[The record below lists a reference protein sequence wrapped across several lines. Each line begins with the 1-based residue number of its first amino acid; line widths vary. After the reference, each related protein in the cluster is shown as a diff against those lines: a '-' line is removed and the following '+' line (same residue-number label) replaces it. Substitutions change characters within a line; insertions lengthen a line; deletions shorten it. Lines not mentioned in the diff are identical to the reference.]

1 MDRYL
6 REAWTRI
13 VLADDLDA
21 HMAAVG
27 QAQANAAL
35 VETMMT
41 TGTAPERTTVLF
53 AGAGTGQM
61 FDYVTGSF
69 LASFLTSY
77 RVTFTDINAAFLD
90 RLRGRLA
97 GSSLIY
103 ETVVDDLERS
113 KLSGPFGMAVVV
125 LVLEHVEWQKAL
137 RSLVALQPEIVHLVV
152 QRNPPDLGTAITPG
166 RTLPPSIARASEKA
180 HPVLVDPEAIRSFLE
195 GEGYAL
201 LRRFEQPVPD
211 AKTMIGLTFSAG
223 GLRPPEP
230 SD

>member
-41 TGTAPERTTVLF
+41 TGDAPRRMTVLF

-61 FDYVTGSF
+61 FDYVNGSF
-69 LASFLTSY
+69 LAAY
-77 RVTFTDINAAFLD
+77 HVTFTDINAAFLD
-90 RLRGRLA
+90 RLRERLA
-97 GSSLIY
+97 GGSLTY
-103 ETVVDDLERS
+103 ETVVDDIEDS

-125 LVLEHVEWQKAL
+125 LVLEHVEWPKAL
-137 RSLVALQPEIVHLVV
+137 RRLVALQPEIVHLVV
-152 QRNPPDLGTAITPG
+152 QRNPPDLGDAITPG

-180 HPVLVDPEAIRSFLE
+180 HPVLVDPEAIGSFLE

-201 LRRFEQPVPD
+201 VRRFERPVPD
-211 AKTMIGLTFSAG
+211 AKTMIGLTFSRREAG
-223 GLRPPEP
+223 
-230 SD
+230 

>member
-13 VLADDLDA
+13 VLADDLDT

-41 TGTAPERTTVLF
+41 TGGPPQHRTVLF

-69 LASFLTSY
+69 LASFLTAY

-90 RLRGRLA
+90 RLRERLA
-97 GSSLIY
+97 GSSLNY
-103 ETVVDDLERS
+103 ETVVDDIEDS
-113 KLSGPFGMAVVV
+113 TLSGPFGVAVVV

-137 RSLVALQPEIVHLVV
+137 HSLVALQPEIVHLVV
-152 QRNPPDLGTAITPG
+152 QRNPPDLRDALTPG
-166 RTLPPSIARASEKA
+166 RTLPPSIAQASEKA
-180 HPVLVDPEAIRSFLE
+180 HPTLVDPEAIGSFLAE
-195 GEGYAL
+195 RGYTL
-201 LRRFEQPVPD
+201 VRRFERPVPD
-211 AKTMIGLTFSAG
+211 AKTMIGLTFSERQA
-223 GLRPPEP
+223 
-230 SD
+230 D

>member
-1 MDRYL
+1 MDPDL

-41 TGTAPERTTVLF
+41 TGPAPQRMTVLF

-61 FDYVTGSF
+61 FEYVSP
-69 LASFLTSY
+69 SFLTPY

-90 RLRGRLA
+90 RLRERLT
-97 GSSLIY
+97 GSDLQY
-103 ETVVDDLERS
+103 ETVVDDIENS
-113 KLSGPFGMAVVV
+113 TLSGPFGIAVVV

-137 RSLVALQPEIVHLVV
+137 DTLVAFQPEIVHLVV
-152 QRNPPDLGTAITPG
+152 QRNPPDMGDAITPG

-180 HPVLVDPEAIRSFLE
+180 QPRLIDPDAIGSFL
-195 GEGYAL
+195 GG
-201 LRRFEQPVPD
+201 RRYGLIRRVEQPVPD
-211 AKTMIGLTFSAG
+211 DKTMIGLTFA
-223 GLRPPEP
+223 LR
-230 SD
+230 

>member
-1 MDRYL
+1 MDPDL

-13 VLADDLDA
+13 VLPDDLDA

-41 TGTAPERTTVLF
+41 TGDAPQRTTVLF

-61 FDYVTGSF
+61 FDYASTSF
-69 LASFLTSY
+69 LMPY
-77 RVTFTDINAAFLD
+77 RVTFTDINGAFLE
-90 RLRGRLA
+90 RLRERLA
-97 GSSLIY
+97 GSSLSY
-103 ETVVDDLERS
+103 ETVVDDIEHS
-113 KLSGPFGMAVVV
+113 GLSGPFGMAVVV
-125 LVLEHVEWQKAL
+125 LVLEHVEWQQAL
-137 RSLVALQPEIVHLVV
+137 RSLVAVQPEIIHLVV

-180 HPVLVDPEAIRSFLE
+180 HPTLIDPEAVRSFLE
-195 GEGYAL
+195 GAGYAL
-201 LRRFEQPVPD
+201 ARRFERPVPD
-211 AKTMIGLTFSAG
+211 AKTMIGLTFLSG

-230 SD
+230 PD

>member
-1 MDRYL
+1 MNPHL

-13 VLADDLDA
+13 VLTDDLDA

-41 TGTAPERTTVLF
+41 TGDAPQLPTVLF

-61 FDYVTGSF
+61 FDYVKGSF
-69 LASFLTSY
+69 LAAY
-77 RVTFTDINAAFLD
+77 RVTFTDINAAFLE
-90 RLRGRLA
+90 RLRERLA
-97 GSSLIY
+97 GTSLIF
-103 ETVVDDLERS
+103 ETVVDDIEDS
-113 KLSGPFGMAVVV
+113 TLSGPFGMAVVV
-125 LVLEHVEWQKAL
+125 LVLEHVVWQKAL
-137 RSLVALQPEIVHLVV
+137 RTLVGLQPEIIHLVV
-152 QRNPPDLGTAITPG
+152 QRNPPAMDDAITPG

-201 LRRFEQPVPD
+201 VRRFERPVPD

-223 GLRPPEP
+223 GLCPREP

>member
-1 MDRYL
+1 MDHNL

-41 TGTAPERTTVLF
+41 TGDAPQRATVLF

-61 FDYVTGSF
+61 FDYVNGSF
-69 LASFLTSY
+69 LAPY

-90 RLRGRLA
+90 RVRERLA
-97 GSSLIY
+97 WSSLIY
-103 ETVVDDLERS
+103 ETVVDDIEDS
-113 KLSGPFGMAVVV
+113 KLPGPFGMAVVV

-152 QRNPPDLGTAITPG
+152 QRNPPDLGDAITPG

-201 LRRFEQPVPD
+201 VRRFERPVPD
-211 AKTMIGLTFSAG
+211 AKTMIGLTFSRRQA
-223 GLRPPEP
+223 
-230 SD
+230 D